1 MTTNHSFQQHCFH
14 PNYADV
20 LLPIFFPLLMTAM
33 LSDWPI
39 PIDFSSVGFW
49 IFIGFF
55 ALFSM
60 LAISFFPKIIITDQ
74 AIIFKGLFGLPISK
88 HFNFCDIQQVEI
100 SDPVQSSRGLEINSK
115 KGFSPI
121 ISESNY
127 AGFDQIIALL
137 KLHVDITTVQ
147 PTPQKAAPFKVDVWL
162 WPLVFFLAVLGG
174 VLVLINWLG

>member
-55 ALFSM
+55 ALFST

-74 AIIFKGLFGLPISK
+74 AIMFKGLFGLPISK
-88 HFNFCDIQQVEI
+88 QFNFSDIQQVEI
-100 SDPVQSSRGLEINSK
+100 SGSMQSSRGLEIISK
-115 KGFSPI
+115 TSFSPI
-121 ISESNY
+121 ISDSTY
-127 AGFDQIIALL
+127 AGFDQIVALL
-137 KLHVDITTVQ
+137 ELHVEITTVQ
-147 PTPQKAAPFKVDVWL
+147 HTPQQPAPFKVDVWL
-162 WPLVFFLAVLGG
+162 WPLVFFLAVFGG
-174 VLVLINWLG
+174 VLALIDWLG

>member
-1 MTTNHSFQQHCFH
+1 MNTKTEFH

-39 PIDFSSVGFW
+39 PIDFSSVGLW

-60 LAISFFPKIIITDQ
+60 LIISIYSKIVITDQ
-74 AIIFKGLFGLPISK
+74 VIIFKGLFGLPISK
-88 HFNFCDIQQVEI
+88 QFKFCDIQEVWLSGSIE
-100 SDPVQSSRGLEINSK
+100 SGKTLELKSTT
-115 KGFSPI
+115 GFSPI
-121 ISESNY
+121 ISGSNY
-127 AGFDQIIALL
+127 AGFDQIVALL

-147 PTPQKAAPFKVDVWL
+147 PTPQQAAPFKVDIWL
-162 WPLVFFLAVLGG
+162 WPLVFFIAVLGG
-174 VLVLINWLG
+174 VFVLIDWLG

>member
-20 LLPIFFPLLMTAM
+20 LFPIIFPLLMTTM

-39 PIDFSSVGFW
+39 PIDFSAVGLW

-55 ALFSM
+55 ALYSLLIF
-60 LAISFFPKIIITDQ
+60 SFFPKIIVTDQ

-88 HFNFCDIQQVEI
+88 QFNFSDIQQVEI
-100 SDPVQSSRGLEINSK
+100 SSSMQSSRGLEVISK

-127 AGFDQIIALL
+127 AGFDQIVALL

-162 WPLVFFLAVLGG
+162 WPLVFFLAVFGG
-174 VLVLINWLG
+174 VFVLIDWLS